1 MHMSGPG
8 EDDRALSQVTLQA
21 TSPRKTAG
29 DVSVVDKVRDAVNS
43 LLQVQESS
51 QPTVFHSAKNSSSD
65 ITISTDAHEGD
76 LIFFSLHSLAAQ
88 SIGIIGGYC
97 NLLNKC

>member
-29 DVSVVDKVRDAVNS
+29 DVSVVDKVRM
-43 LLQVQESS
+43 L
-51 QPTVFHSAKNSSSD
+51 
-65 ITISTDAHEGD
+65 
-76 LIFFSLHSLAAQ
+76 
-88 SIGIIGGYC
+88 
-97 NLLNKC
+97 